1 MEKEIQKL
9 KQDISD
15 LKAKE
20 YKEDVLFADSYI
32 IENNFER
39 KFLQSSI
46 KDVDTSKKYIYPVL
60 IYKAIVDGNNS
71 QTFHDK
77 CWL

>member
-1 MEKEIQKL
+1 MKK
-9 KQDISD
+9 DISD

-60 IYKAIVDGNNS
+60 IYKENVDGTILKFFMINMVI
-71 QTFHDK
+71 K
-77 CWL
+77 IPL